1 MPTRYGG
8 GEHWIPSQARVQA
21 RAKLA
26 ISPEV
31 GKWWFLALYETPLL
45 FSGLLDHEG
54 RVLEGNQVSIE
65 GCGLVREEVI
75 GRPFWEGG
83 WWRPDPALAAGIRT
97 WCRQVLSSGDSLRTT
112 TPYFLADGTLRMVDL
127 ALHPVFDGEGDSGT
141 SYIVATGLDI
151 TDALTARAEREE
163 RLAVEAEALR
173 MEAQAR
179 IREFEVLQESELF
192 IRERLGRLASAA
204 IDMVGV
210 DTLEA
215 LTRLVFDRAFPIL
228 GADGGALIIRDQ
240 GELQV
245 FLSDRLGDATRD
257 KYQDAPFDSPWPGRH
272 VARSGERL
280 ILSTREEGIAFLP
293 EMVQVYEDTGR
304 LAWVYVPL
312 KVGDHLL
319 GSMAVSWR
327 EEREIGD
334 DELALIESVAAQCA
348 QVIER
353 IQITRINREN
363 ALHLDHMVESI
374 QRSLL
379 TSSPTSGQLDIGT
392 QYVPAAQAVQV
403 GGDWYDAFT
412 TKSGSTLLVVGD
424 VAGHDGDAAAAMA
437 QLRNLFR
444 GIAIDTHDG
453 PASLLGLLDE
463 AIHGLDLGAIATVLV
478 AELNLGE
485 CVGTFGV
492 RWASAGHLPPMLK
505 RADGSVE
512 ILAKRS
518 DLLLGVNAKQVRN
531 EHSFNFGSGDTL
543 LFYTDGLVERRT
555 EPLDTGLG
563 LLAQAFGSAGRGPSS
578 DICGEIVDRML
589 PSAPGDD
596 VVVMAV
602 QSVEPITG
610 LRSGA

>member
-8 GEHWIPSQARVQA
+8 GEHWVPNQTRIQGRG
-21 RAKLA
+21 KLS

-65 GCGLVREEVI
+65 GCGLIRSEII

-83 WWRPDPALAAGIRT
+83 WWRPDPALAGQVRT
-97 WCRQVLSSGDSLRTT
+97 WCQQALRSGDSLRTT
-112 TPYFLADGTLRMVDL
+112 TPYFLGDGSLRTVDL
-127 ALHPVFDGEGDSGT
+127 ALHPVSGGDGGTGT
-141 SYIVATGLDI
+141 SYIVATGLDV
-151 TDALTARAEREE
+151 TDALAARAEREE

-173 MEAQAR
+173 MDARAR
-179 IREFEVLQESELF
+179 IRAFEVLQKSEQF
-192 IRERLGRLASAA
+192 IRDRLGRLASAA
-204 IDMVGV
+204 VDMVGV
-210 DTLEA
+210 DTLEV

-228 GADGGALIIRDQ
+228 GADGGALIIRDR

-245 FLSDRLGDATRD
+245 FLSDRLGGSTKD
-257 KYQDAPFDSPWPGRH
+257 KYQEAPFDSPWPGRH

-293 EMVQVYEDTGR
+293 AMAQVYEDTGR

-348 QVIER
+348 QAIER

-363 ALHLDHMVESI
+363 AIHIDQMVESI

-379 TSSPTSGQLDIGT
+379 TSSPTSEELDIGT

-424 VAGHDGDAAAAMA
+424 VAGHDGDAAAMMA

-444 GIAIDTHDG
+444 GIAIDTHHG
-453 PASLLGLLDE
+453 PAFLLGLLDE
-463 AIHGLDLGAIATVLV
+463 AIHGLALGAIATVLV
-478 AELNLGE
+478 AELNPGE
-485 CVGTFGV
+485 RAGSFHV

-505 RADGSVE
+505 QADGRVE
-512 ILAKRS
+512 LLAQRS
-518 DLLLGVNAKQVRN
+518 DLLLGVNPKQLRTDHPLTV
-531 EHSFNFGSGDTL
+531 GSGDTL

-555 EPLDTGLG
+555 EPLDTGLDR
-563 LLAQAFGSAGRGPSS
+563 LAVAFQSSGRGPSS
-578 DICGEIVDRML
+578 SLCGEIIDRML
-589 PSAPGDD
+589 PSAPADD

-602 QSVEPITG
+602 QPLDPTPG
-610 LRSGA
+610 P